1 MESTDNGVLIPDLP
15 DESEYPGELT
25 KRYELLE
32 CFSEKENVRTL
43 LASNR
48 DNGELCVVKCY
59 LRESP
64 LFDRGEPE
72 ALRTIDAAP
81 MPRFLAEYRNEQM
94 RCVLREYVPGETL
107 SQLAQDQVFT
117 EEEVIRIG
125 VQLCDQLDL
134 LHGMTPPVIHRD
146 IKPQNVVV
154 RPDGTAVL
162 IDFGI
167 ARVHTEKETDT
178 VAFGTQGFS
187 PPEQYGF
194 SQTDARSD
202 IYSLGILLYWLLH
215 RETKVTRNSRSA
227 VEKVIERCVFFD
239 PDKRFDNVEQVKR
252 ALLAARPEARKK
264 RKRLFIAA
272 TCILL
277 ALLSCGFWAFAR
289 VHRRAITFSQ
299 PLIEQAVR
307 ANLGLDAD
315 KPVTE
320 DMLERVT
327 SLYIVADAACPD
339 ADSFYAAISQ
349 WYAEGRSARG
359 SVTDLRDLAAMPN
372 LEEVGIVA
380 QELTDISA
388 LAGHP
393 KLNKV
398 EFKHNYI
405 TDISVL
411 AGMDHLTSV
420 GINDNPVWDIS
431 SLAACPN
438 LAFLDLCDV
447 RSYEPSVLTQLGN
460 FDFLDISNATE
471 SYRYLDGKSILDL
484 RLAWTG
490 LDDLHVL
497 DGVTRL
503 ERLEIDHTAVADL
516 APLALHKG
524 LKVLKLAETPVTDLS
539 VLLELPQLE
548 EVYLS
553 EELRPAAE
561 ALGQVPFTFLYE

>member
-1 MESTDNGVLIPDLP
+1 MESTETCAMIPTLP

-25 KRYELLE
+25 LCYELLE
-32 CFSEKENVRTL
+32 CFSEKEHVRTL

-48 DNGELCVVKCY
+48 ESSELCVVKCY

-64 LFDRGEPE
+64 LFDRSEPE

-81 MPRFLAEYRNEQM
+81 MPRFLEEYRNEQM

-107 SQLAQDQVFT
+107 SQLAKDQAFT

-125 VQLCDQLDL
+125 LQLCDQLHA

-146 IKPQNVVV
+146 IKPQNVVL
-154 RPDGTAVL
+154 RPDGAAVL

-167 ARVHTEKETDT
+167 ARVRTEKDADT

-215 RETKVTRNSRSA
+215 RETKITQNSLSPL
-227 VEKVIERCVFFD
+227 EKVIARCAFFD
-239 PDKRFDNVEQVKR
+239 PDSRFSDVGQVKR

-264 RKRLFIAA
+264 QTRLWVLAA
-272 TCILL
+272 CLFL
-277 ALLSCGFWAFAR
+277 ALAALGAGLIAH
-289 VHRRAITFSQ
+289 HRQQPVSFSQ

-307 ANLGLDAD
+307 ANLGLSDTAPIT
-315 KPVTE
+315 K
-320 DMLERVT
+320 DMLEQVT
-327 SLYIVADAACPD
+327 ALYIVADAAYPD
-339 ADSFYAAISQ
+339 ADSFYAAINR
-349 WYAEGRSARG
+349 WYAEGKPTRG
-359 SVTDLRDLAAMPN
+359 AITDLNDLAALPN
-372 LEEVGIVA
+372 LEQVCIVA
-380 QELTDISA
+380 QELSDVST
-388 LAGHP
+388 LAELP
-393 KLNKV
+393 RLNRV
-398 EFKHNYI
+398 ELKHNYI

-411 AGMDHLTSV
+411 AGMDHLTYV
-420 GINDNPVWDIS
+420 GINDNPVRDIS
-431 SLAACPN
+431 PLAACPN

-447 RSYEPSVLTQLGN
+447 RSYEPSVIAQLGN
-460 FDFLDISNATE
+460 FNSLDISNPTE

-484 RLAWTG
+484 RLAWSG
-490 LDDLHVL
+490 LDDLHCL
-497 DGVTRL
+497 DHVTRL
-503 ERLEIDHTAVADL
+503 ERLEIDHTAVSDL
-516 APLALHKG
+516 SPLALHKG
-524 LKVLKLAETPVTDLS
+524 LKVLKLAGLPVTDLS

-548 EVYLS
+548 EVYIS

-561 ALGQVPFTFLYE
+561 ALGPVPFSFVYE

>member
-1 MESTDNGVLIPDLP
+1 MELSENKVLIPNLP
-15 DESEYPGELT
+15 DEAEYPRELT
-25 KRYELLE
+25 QRYELLE
-32 CFSEKENVRTL
+32 CLSEKENGRTL
-43 LASNR
+43 LASKR
-48 DNGELCVVKCY
+48 DSGELCVVKCY

-72 ALRTIDAAP
+72 VLRTIDAAP

-107 SQLAQDQVFT
+107 SQLAKDQVFT
-117 EEEVIRIG
+117 EEEVIGIG
-125 VQLCDQLDL
+125 AQLCDQLEV

-167 ARVHTEKETDT
+167 ARVRTEKETDT
-178 VAFGTQGFS
+178 VAFGTQGFA

-202 IYSLGILLYWLLH
+202 IYSLGMLLYWLLH
-215 RETKVTRNSRSA
+215 RKTKVTQSSRSA
-227 VEKVIERCVFFD
+227 VEKVISRCVFFD
-239 PDKRFDNVEQVKR
+239 PDKRFDNVGQVKR

-264 RKRLFIAA
+264 RKRLFAA
-272 TCILL
+272 AACLLL
-277 ALLSCGFWAFAR
+277 ALLSCGLWAFAR
-289 VHRRAITFSQ
+289 VHPRTIAFSQ

-307 ANLGLDAD
+307 ASLGLDAD

-320 DMLERVT
+320 DMLEQVT
-327 SLYIVADAACPD
+327 TLYIVADAACPD
-339 ADSFYAAISQ
+339 ADSFYSAINR
-349 WYAEGRSARG
+349 WYAEGKPTRG
-359 SVTDLRDLAAMPN
+359 AITDLNDLAAMPN
-372 LEEVGIVA
+372 LEQVCIVA

-388 LAGHP
+388 LAELP

-398 EFKHNYI
+398 ELKHNYI

-411 AGMDHLTSV
+411 AGMDRLTYV
-420 GINDNPVWDIS
+420 GINDNPVRDIS
-431 SLAACPN
+431 PLAACPN

-447 RSYEPSVLTQLGN
+447 RSYEPSVIAQLGN
-460 FDFLDISNATE
+460 FNFLDISNPTE
-471 SYRYLDGKSILDL
+471 SYRFLDGKSILDL

-497 DGVTRL
+497 DHVTRL

-516 APLALHKG
+516 APLAMHKG
-524 LKVLKLAETPVTDLS
+524 LKVLKLAEIPVTDLS
-539 VLLELPQLE
+539 VLLELPQLQ

-553 EELRPAAE
+553 EELRPIAE
-561 ALGQVPFTFLYE
+561 ALGQVAFTFVYE

>member
-1 MESTDNGVLIPDLP
+1 M
-15 DESEYPGELT
+15 
-25 KRYELLE
+25 
-32 CFSEKENVRTL
+32 
-43 LASNR
+43 
-48 DNGELCVVKCY
+48 VKCY

-64 LFDRGEPE
+64 LFDRSEPE

-81 MPRFLAEYRNEQM
+81 MPRFLAEYSNEQM

-125 VQLCDQLDL
+125 LQLCDQLHA
-134 LHGMTPPVIHRD
+134 LHSMTPSVIHRD
-146 IKPQNVVV
+146 IKPQNVVL
-154 RPDGTAVL
+154 RSDGTAVL

-167 ARVHTEKETDT
+167 ARVRTEKDADT

-264 RKRLFIAA
+264 RKRLITVAV
-272 TCILL
+272 CLLL
-277 ALLSCGFWAFAR
+277 ALISCGVFFSAR
-289 VHRRAITFSQ
+289 VNQRAVLFSQ

-307 ANLGLDAD
+307 ANLGLSDTAPIT
-315 KPVTE
+315 K
-320 DMLERVT
+320 DMLEQVT
-327 SLYIVADAACPD
+327 ALYIVAD
-339 ADSFYAAISQ
+339 INR
-349 WYAEGRSARG
+349 WYAEGKPTRG
-359 SVTDLRDLAAMPN
+359 AITDLNDLAAMPN
-372 LEEVGIVA
+372 LEQVCIVA

-388 LAGHP
+388 LAELP

-398 EFKHNYI
+398 ELKHNYI

-411 AGMDHLTSV
+411 AGMDHLTYV
-420 GINDNPVWDIS
+420 GINGNPVRDIS
-431 SLAACPN
+431 PLAACPN

-447 RSYEPSVLTQLGN
+447 RSYDPAVLAQLGS

-471 SYRYLDGKSILDL
+471 SYRYLEGKSILDL
-484 RLAWTG
+484 RLAWSG

-497 DGVTRL
+497 DHVTRL
-503 ERLEIDHTAVADL
+503 ERLEIDHTAVLDL
-516 APLALHKG
+516 SPLALHKG
-524 LKVLKLAETPVTDLS
+524 LKVLKLAGLPVTDLS

-548 EVYLS
+548 EVTIS

-561 ALGQVPFTFLYE
+561 ALGPVPFSFVYE

>member
-1 MESTDNGVLIPDLP
+1 MESTETCAMIPNLP

-25 KRYELLE
+25 QCYELLE
-32 CFSEKENVRTL
+32 CFSEKEHVRTL

-48 DNGELCVVKCY
+48 DSGELCVVKCY

-64 LFDRGEPE
+64 LFDRSEPE

-107 SQLAQDQVFT
+107 SQLANDQAFT

-125 VQLCDQLDL
+125 LQLCDQLHA
-134 LHGMTPPVIHRD
+134 LHSMTPPVIHRD
-146 IKPQNVVV
+146 IKPQNVVL
-154 RPDGTAVL
+154 RPDGAAVL

-167 ARVHTEKETDT
+167 SRVRTEKDADT

-215 RETKVTRNSRSA
+215 RATKVTQNSRSA
-227 VEKVIERCVFFD
+227 LEKVITRCVFFD
-239 PDKRFDNVEQVKR
+239 PDKRFDNVEQVRR
-252 ALLAARPEARKK
+252 ALLAAKPEARKK
-264 RKRLFIAA
+264 RKRLITVAV
-272 TCILL
+272 CLLL
-277 ALLSCGFWAFAR
+277 ALISCGVFFSAR
-289 VHRRAITFSQ
+289 ANQRAVLFSQ

-307 ANLGLDAD
+307 ANLGLSDTAPIT
-315 KPVTE
+315 K
-320 DMLERVT
+320 DMLEQVT
-327 SLYIVADAACPD
+327 ALYIVADAAYPD
-339 ADSFYAAISQ
+339 ADSFYPAINR
-349 WYAEGRSARG
+349 WYAEGKPTRG
-359 SVTDLRDLAAMPN
+359 AITDLNDLAAMPN
-372 LEEVGIVA
+372 LEQVCIVA

-388 LAGHP
+388 LAELP

-398 EFKHNYI
+398 ELKHNYL

-411 AGMDHLTSV
+411 AGMDHLTYV
-420 GINDNPVWDIS
+420 GINDNPVRDIS
-431 SLAACPN
+431 PLAACPN

-447 RSYEPSVLTQLGN
+447 RSYEPSVIAQLGN
-460 FDFLDISNATE
+460 FNFLDISNPTE
-471 SYRYLDGKSILDL
+471 SYRYLGGKSILDL
-484 RLAWTG
+484 RLAWSG
-490 LDDLHVL
+490 LDDLHCL
-497 DGVTRL
+497 DHVTRL
-503 ERLEIDHTAVADL
+503 ERLEIDHTAVSDL
-516 APLALHKG
+516 SPLALHKG
-524 LKVLKLAETPVTDLS
+524 LKVLKLAGLPVTDLS

-548 EVYLS
+548 EVYIS

-561 ALGQVPFTFLYE
+561 ALGPVPFSFVYE